1 MSGVEIGL
9 ISIGAILLLIYLGM
23 HVAVTLCVVSLI
35 GVWAVKGNI
44 TLATKLLAIAAYDTV
59 AGYVFG
65 VVPLFVLMGLLVS
78 VSDLGKDAYVVANIL
93 MRRIRGGLGIATVAA
108 NAVFAA
114 VTGISVA
121 SAAVFTKLAVPEMIA
136 LGYRPRFA
144 VGVVAGSSVLGMLIP
159 PSLLL
164 IVYGILA
171 EQSIGDL
178 FIAGIVPGLLLSF
191 AFAIA
196 ILGMAT
202 FLPRLVMRQEKAA
215 SEASAARPEDPGESM
230 AAAILRLWPL
240 PALVFAVIG
249 GIYLGWFTPTESGA
263 VGALGALT
271 LAFARR
277 KLTWAN
283 VWQVLVET
291 GHITVSILM
300 LIIAA
305 NIYARLLALS
315 GVPVFIND
323 FVNGLELGFF
333 TLLIF
338 YAVIIVIMGTVLDGI
353 SIMLIMVPI
362 FLPLLAGH
370 SVDLVWF
377 GIVTV
382 IAVEIGLLTPPLG
395 LSAYVI
401 KSTLDTDE
409 ISLADIF
416 IGAAPFAVVMFV
428 VLLLI
433 IFFPWLVTGYG

>member
-35 GVWAVKGNI
+35 GVWAVKGNV

-78 VSDLGKDAYVVANIL
+78 VSDLGKDAYVVANML

-121 SAAVFTKLAVPEMIA
+121 SAAVFTKLAVPEMIS

-164 IVYGILA
+164 IIYALLA

-178 FIAGIVPGLLLSF
+178 FIAGIVPGILLSF

-202 FLPRLVMRQEKAA
+202 FLPRTVMREEAGDAA
-215 SEASAARPEDPGESM
+215 SGEPEESL

-240 PALVFAVIG
+240 PVLVFAVIG

-263 VGALGALT
+263 VGALGALI

-277 KLTWAN
+277 KLTWRN

-291 GHITVSILM
+291 GHVTVSILM

-305 NIYARLLALS
+305 NIYTRLLALS

-338 YAVIIVIMGTVLDGI
+338 YAVIIVIMGTILDGI
-353 SIMLIMVPI
+353 SIMLIMIPI
-362 FLPLLAGH
+362 FLPLLEGY

>member
-35 GVWAVKGNI
+35 GVWAVKGNV

-121 SAAVFTKLAVPEMIA
+121 SAAVFTKLAVPEMIS

-164 IVYGILA
+164 IVYALLA

-178 FIAGIVPGLLLSF
+178 FIAGIVPGILLSL
-191 AFAIA
+191 AFAVA

-202 FLPRLVMRQEKAA
+202 FLPRTVMREEAAGPDADAAA
-215 SEASAARPEDPGESM
+215 SGEPAESM
-230 AAAILRLWPL
+230 AAAIFRLWPL
-240 PALVFAVIG
+240 PVLVFAVIG

-263 VGALGALT
+263 VGALGALI

-277 KLTWAN
+277 KLTWQN

-291 GHITVSILM
+291 GHVTVSILM

-305 NIYARLLALS
+305 NIYTRLLALS

-323 FVNGLELGFF
+323 FVTGLEFGFF

-338 YAVIIVIMGTVLDGI
+338 YAVIIVIMGTILDGI
-353 SIMLIMVPI
+353 SIMLIMIPI
-362 FLPLLAGH
+362 FLPLLGGYN
-370 SVDLVWF
+370 VDLVWF

>member
-35 GVWAVKGNI
+35 GVWAVKGNV

-78 VSDLGKDAYVVANIL
+78 VSDLGKDAYVVANML

-121 SAAVFTKLAVPEMIA
+121 SAAVFTKLAVPEMIS

-164 IVYGILA
+164 IIYALLA

-178 FIAGIVPGLLLSF
+178 FIAGIVPGILLSF
-191 AFAIA
+191 AFAIT

-202 FLPRLVMRQEKAA
+202 FLPRTVMREEAGDAA
-215 SEASAARPEDPGESM
+215 SGEPVESL
-230 AAAILRLWPL
+230 AAAVLRLWPL
-240 PALVFAVIG
+240 PVLVFAVIG

-263 VGALGALT
+263 VGALGALV

-291 GHITVSILM
+291 GHVTVSILM

-305 NIYARLLALS
+305 NIYTRLLALS

-323 FVNGLELGFF
+323 FVNGLDLGFF

-338 YAVIIVIMGTVLDGI
+338 YAVIIVIMGTILDGI
-353 SIMLIMVPI
+353 SIMLIMIPI
-362 FLPLLAGH
+362 FLPLLEGY

-428 VLLLI
+428 VLMLI

>member
-9 ISIGAILLLIYLGM
+9 ISIGAILVLIYLGM

-35 GVWAVKGNI
+35 GVWAVKGNV

-121 SAAVFTKLAVPEMIA
+121 SAAVFTKLAVPEMIS

-164 IVYGILA
+164 IVYALLA

-178 FIAGIVPGLLLSF
+178 FIAGIVPGILLSF

-202 FLPRLVMRQEKAA
+202 FLPRTVMREEAAGEGAGDAA
-215 SEASAARPEDPGESM
+215 SGEPVESM
-230 AAAILRLWPL
+230 AAAIFRLWPL
-240 PALVFAVIG
+240 PVLVFAVIG

-263 VGALGALT
+263 VGALGALA

-277 KLTWAN
+277 KLTWAS

-305 NIYARLLALS
+305 NIYTRLLALS

-323 FVNGLELGFF
+323 FINGLELGFF

-338 YAVIIVIMGTVLDGI
+338 YAVIIVIMGTILDGI
-353 SIMLIMVPI
+353 SIMLIMIPI
-362 FLPLLAGH
+362 FLPLLEGYT
-370 SVDLVWF
+370 VDLVWF

-428 VLLLI
+428 VLMLI
-433 IFFPWLVTGYG
+433 IVFPWLVTGYG

>member
-35 GVWAVKGNI
+35 GVWAVKGNV

-121 SAAVFTKLAVPEMIA
+121 SAAVFTKLAVPEMIS

-164 IVYGILA
+164 IVYALLA

-178 FIAGIVPGLLLSF
+178 FIAGIVPGILLSF

-202 FLPRLVMRQEKAA
+202 FLPRTVMREEAGDAA
-215 SEASAARPEDPGESM
+215 SGEPAESL
-230 AAAILRLWPL
+230 AAAVFRLWPL
-240 PALVFAVIG
+240 PVLVFAVIG

-263 VGALGALT
+263 VGALGALA

-283 VWQVLVET
+283 IWQVLVET
-291 GHITVSILM
+291 GHVTVSILM

-305 NIYARLLALS
+305 NIYTRLLALS

-333 TLLIF
+333 TLLIL
-338 YAVIIVIMGTVLDGI
+338 YAVIIVIMGTILDGI
-353 SIMLIMVPI
+353 SIMLIMIPI
-362 FLPLLAGH
+362 FLPLLDGY

-416 IGAAPFAVVMFV
+416 IGAAPFAAVMFV

>member
-35 GVWAVKGNI
+35 GVWAVKGNV

-78 VSDLGKDAYVVANIL
+78 VSDLGKDAYVVANML

-121 SAAVFTKLAVPEMIA
+121 SAAVFTKLAVPEMIS

-164 IVYGILA
+164 IIYALLA

-178 FIAGIVPGLLLSF
+178 FIAGIVPGILLSF

-202 FLPRLVMRQEKAA
+202 FLPRTVMREEAGDAA
-215 SEASAARPEDPGESM
+215 SGEPEESL

-240 PALVFAVIG
+240 PVLVFAVIG

-263 VGALGALT
+263 VGALGALV

-291 GHITVSILM
+291 GHVTVSILM

-305 NIYARLLALS
+305 NIYTRLLALS

-323 FVNGLELGFF
+323 FVNGLDLGFF

-338 YAVIIVIMGTVLDGI
+338 YAVIIVIMGTILDGI
-353 SIMLIMVPI
+353 SIMLIMIPI
-362 FLPLLAGH
+362 FLPLLEGY

-428 VLLLI
+428 VLMLI

>member
-35 GVWAVKGNI
+35 GVWAVKGNV

-121 SAAVFTKLAVPEMIA
+121 SAAVFTKLAVPEMIS

-164 IVYGILA
+164 IVYALLA

-178 FIAGIVPGLLLSF
+178 FIAGIVPGILLSF

-202 FLPRLVMRQEKAA
+202 FLPRTVMRGEAAGEAAGDAA
-215 SEASAARPEDPGESM
+215 SGEPVESM

-240 PALVFAVIG
+240 PVLVFAVIG

-263 VGALGALT
+263 VGALGALI

-291 GHITVSILM
+291 GHVTVSILM

-305 NIYARLLALS
+305 NIYTRLLALS

-323 FVNGLELGFF
+323 FVNGLEFGFF

-338 YAVIIVIMGTVLDGI
+338 YAVIIVIMGTILDGI
-353 SIMLIMVPI
+353 SIMLIMIPI
-362 FLPLLAGH
+362 FLPLLEGY

>member
-35 GVWAVKGNI
+35 GVWAVKGNV

-78 VSDLGKDAYVVANIL
+78 VSDLGKDAYVVANML

-121 SAAVFTKLAVPEMIA
+121 SAAVFTKLAVPEMIS

-164 IVYGILA
+164 IIYALLA

-178 FIAGIVPGLLLSF
+178 FIAGIVPGILLSF

-202 FLPRLVMRQEKAA
+202 FLPRTVMREEAGDAA
-215 SEASAARPEDPGESM
+215 SGEPVESL
-230 AAAILRLWPL
+230 AAATLRLWPL
-240 PALVFAVIG
+240 PVLVFAVIG

-263 VGALGALT
+263 VGALGALI

-277 KLTWAN
+277 KLTWRN

-291 GHITVSILM
+291 GHVTVSILM

-305 NIYARLLALS
+305 NIYTRLLALS

-338 YAVIIVIMGTVLDGI
+338 YAVIIVIMGTILDGI
-353 SIMLIMVPI
+353 SIMLIMIPI
-362 FLPLLAGH
+362 FLPLLEGY

>member
-35 GVWAVKGNI
+35 GVWAVKGNV

-78 VSDLGKDAYVVANIL
+78 VSDLGKDAYVVANML

-121 SAAVFTKLAVPEMIA
+121 SAAVFTKLAVPEMIS

-164 IVYGILA
+164 IIYALLA

-178 FIAGIVPGLLLSF
+178 FIAGIVPGILLSF

-202 FLPRLVMRQEKAA
+202 FLPRTVMREETGDAA
-215 SEASAARPEDPGESM
+215 SGEPVESL
-230 AAAILRLWPL
+230 AAAVLRLWPL
-240 PALVFAVIG
+240 PVLVFAVIG

-263 VGALGALT
+263 VGALGALV

-291 GHITVSILM
+291 GHVTVSILM

-305 NIYARLLALS
+305 NIYTRLLALS

-323 FVNGLELGFF
+323 FVNGLDLGFF

-338 YAVIIVIMGTVLDGI
+338 YAVIIVIMGTILDGI
-353 SIMLIMVPI
+353 SIMLIMIPI
-362 FLPLLAGH
+362 FLPLLEGY

-428 VLLLI
+428 VLMLI

>member
-9 ISIGAILLLIYLGM
+9 ISIAAILVLIYLGM

-35 GVWAVKGNI
+35 GVWAVKGNV

-121 SAAVFTKLAVPEMIA
+121 SAAVFTKLAVPEMIS

-164 IVYGILA
+164 IVYALLA

-178 FIAGIVPGLLLSF
+178 FIAGIVPGILLSF

-202 FLPRLVMRQEKAA
+202 FLPRTVMREEAAGEGADGAA
-215 SEASAARPEDPGESM
+215 SGEPVESM
-230 AAAILRLWPL
+230 AAALFRLWPL
-240 PALVFAVIG
+240 PVLVFAVIG

-263 VGALGALT
+263 VGALGALV

-291 GHITVSILM
+291 GHVTVSILM

-305 NIYARLLALS
+305 NIYTRLLALS

-338 YAVIIVIMGTVLDGI
+338 YAVIIVIMGTILDGI
-353 SIMLIMVPI
+353 SIMLIMIPI
-362 FLPLLAGH
+362 FLPLLAGY

>member
-9 ISIGAILLLIYLGM
+9 VSIGAILLLIYLGM

-35 GVWAVKGNI
+35 GVWAVKGNV

-93 MRRIRGGLGIATVAA
+93 MRRVRGGLGIATVAA

-121 SAAVFTKLAVPEMIA
+121 SAAVFTKLAVPEMIS

-164 IVYGILA
+164 IVYALLA

-178 FIAGIVPGLLLSF
+178 FIAGIVPGILLSL

-202 FLPRLVMRQEKAA
+202 FFPGMVMGRDAEASGDAA
-215 SEASAARPEDPGESM
+215 SGEPVESI
-230 AAAILRLWPL
+230 AAAIFRLWPL
-240 PALVFAVIG
+240 PVLVFAVIG

-263 VGALGALT
+263 VGALGALL

-291 GHITVSILM
+291 GHVTVSILM

-305 NIYARLLALS
+305 NIYTRLLALS

-323 FVNGLELGFF
+323 FVNGLEVGFF

-338 YAVIIVIMGTVLDGI
+338 YALIIVVMGTILDGI
-353 SIMLIMVPI
+353 SIMLIMIPI
-362 FLPLLAGH
+362 FLPLLGGY
-370 SVDLVWF
+370 SVDLIWF

>member
-35 GVWAVKGNI
+35 GVWAVKGNV

-121 SAAVFTKLAVPEMIA
+121 SAAVFTKLAVPEMIS

-164 IVYGILA
+164 IVYALLA

-178 FIAGIVPGLLLSF
+178 FIAGIVPGILLSL
-191 AFAIA
+191 AFAVA

-202 FLPRLVMRQEKAA
+202 FAPGMVMQEDG
-215 SEASAARPEDPGESM
+215 AARNAGGAEAGEPVESL
-230 AAAILRLWPL
+230 AAAIFRLWPL
-240 PALVFAVIG
+240 PVLVFAVIG

-263 VGALGALT
+263 VGALGALL

-291 GHITVSILM
+291 GHVTVSILM

-305 NIYARLLALS
+305 NIYTRLLALS

-338 YAVIIVIMGTVLDGI
+338 YAVIIVIMGTILDGI
-353 SIMLIMVPI
+353 SIMLIMIPI
-362 FLPLLAGH
+362 FLPLLEGY

-428 VLLLI
+428 VLMLI

>member
-1 MSGVEIGL
+1 M
-9 ISIGAILLLIYLGM
+9 IS
-23 HVAVTLCVVSLI
+23 
-35 GVWAVKGNI
+35 
-44 TLATKLLAIAAYDTV
+44 
-59 AGYVFG
+59 
-65 VVPLFVLMGLLVS
+65 
-78 VSDLGKDAYVVANIL
+78 
-93 MRRIRGGLGIATVAA
+93 
-108 NAVFAA
+108 
-114 VTGISVA
+114 
-121 SAAVFTKLAVPEMIA
+121 

-164 IVYGILA
+164 IVYALLA

-178 FIAGIVPGLLLSF
+178 FIAGIVPGILLSF

-202 FLPRLVMRQEKAA
+202 FLPRTVMREEAGGAA
-215 SEASAARPEDPGESM
+215 SGEPVESLV
-230 AAAILRLWPL
+230 AAIFRLWPL
-240 PALVFAVIG
+240 PVLVFAVIG

-263 VGALGALT
+263 VGALGALA

-283 VWQVLVET
+283 IWQVLVET
-291 GHITVSILM
+291 GHVTVSILM

-305 NIYARLLALS
+305 NIYTRLLALS

-333 TLLIF
+333 TLLIL
-338 YAVIIVIMGTVLDGI
+338 YAVIIVIMGTILDGI
-353 SIMLIMVPI
+353 SIMLIMIPI
-362 FLPLLAGH
+362 FLPLLDGY

>member
-35 GVWAVKGNI
+35 GVWAVKGNV

-121 SAAVFTKLAVPEMIA
+121 SAAVFTKLAVPEMIS

-164 IVYGILA
+164 IVYALLA

-178 FIAGIVPGLLLSF
+178 FIAGIVPGILLSI
-191 AFAIA
+191 AFAVA

-202 FLPRLVMRQEKAA
+202 FAPGMVMQEDG
-215 SEASAARPEDPGESM
+215 AARNAGGTEAGEPVESL
-230 AAAILRLWPL
+230 AAAIFRLWPL
-240 PALVFAVIG
+240 PVLVFAVIG

-263 VGALGALT
+263 VGALGALL

-291 GHITVSILM
+291 GHVTVSILM

-305 NIYARLLALS
+305 NIYTRLLALS

-338 YAVIIVIMGTVLDGI
+338 YAVIIVIMGTILDGI
-353 SIMLIMVPI
+353 SIMLIMIPI
-362 FLPLLAGH
+362 FLPLLEGY

-428 VLLLI
+428 VLMLI

>member
-9 ISIGAILLLIYLGM
+9 ISIGAILTLIYLGM
-23 HVAVTLCVVSLI
+23 HVAVTLCVVSLL
-35 GVWAVKGNI
+35 GVWAVKGNF

-65 VVPLFVLMGLLVS
+65 VVPLFVLMGLLIS
-78 VSDLGKDAYVVANIL
+78 VSDLGRDAYVVANIL

-121 SAAVFTKLAVPEMIA
+121 SAAVFTKLAVPEMIS

-164 IVYGILA
+164 IVYALLA

-178 FIAGIVPGLLLSF
+178 FIAGIVPGILLSF

-202 FLPRLVMRQEKAA
+202 FLPRTVMRDESAGSEAGGAA
-215 SEASAARPEDPGESM
+215 SGEPVESVAS
-230 AAAILRLWPL
+230 AILRLWPL
-240 PALVFAVIG
+240 PVLVFAVIG

-263 VGALGALT
+263 VGALGALI

-277 KLTWAN
+277 KLTWQN

-291 GHITVSILM
+291 GHVTVSILM

-305 NIYARLLALS
+305 NIYTRLLALS

-323 FVNGLELGFF
+323 FVNGLDLGFF

-338 YAVIIVIMGTVLDGI
+338 YAVIIVIMGTILDGI
-353 SIMLIMVPI
+353 SIMLIMIPI
-362 FLPLLAGH
+362 FLPLLEGY

-428 VLLLI
+428 VLMLI